1 MFARERLSQSG
12 PCSSHSQQAQ
22 IVNLQ
27 RSAAEAESRE
37 SVARRRR
44 DALEAQVDAVESE
57 LVRLREEKESIE
69 GRIRAQ
75 TEALNSLNGS
85 LSELRE
91 ARRKT
96 SAAALSERERFSEEL
111 AAINERCVQVRGI
124 PELMSRYAAARET
137 HARVLSSLTRSGNST
152 VPVEADDD
160 DDARNII
167 NIHKNT
173 VEVVPGEVQ
182 EASEALKVRLRALLD
197 VREKKVAEAA
207 ERLRG

>member
-137 HARVLSSLTRSGNST
+137 HARVLSSLTRGGNST
-152 VPVEADDD
+152 VEADDD